1 MKKFITLTSIALLSL
16 SLYAKDIKTLVVTP
30 TPKMTCQNCE
40 KKIKTN
46 IRFVKGT
53 TKIETNLKTQEI
65 TITYDAEKANLESYK
80 AGFKKIGYEI
90 EVKDPSQPSLKGQ
103 ESPAAKK

>member
-1 MKKFITLTSIALLSL
+1 MKKILSL
-16 SLYAKDIKTLVVTP
+16 AFTTLLASTALAESKIDTLVVTTKP
-30 TPKMTCQNCE
+30 VMHCANCE

-65 TITYDAEKANLESYK
+65 TITYDAEKANLEAYK

-90 EVKDPSQPSLKGQ
+90 QEVTQTKKSETSQSSEQ
-103 ESPAAKK
+103 KK

>member
-1 MKKFITLTSIALLSL
+1 MKKIFALSVMALLSL

-30 TPKMTCQNCE
+30 TPKMSCQNCE

-53 TKIETNLKTQEI
+53 TKIETDLKTQEI
-65 TITYDAEKANLESYK
+65 TITYDAEKANLETYK

-90 EVKDPSQPSLKGQ
+90 EEVTQTKKSETSQNSEQ
-103 ESPAAKK
+103 KK

>member
-1 MKKFITLTSIALLSL
+1 MKKFITLTGIALLSL

-90 EVKDPSQPSLKGQ
+90 QEVTQTKKSETSQNSEQ
-103 ESPAAKK
+103 KK

>member
-1 MKKFITLTSIALLSL
+1 MKKFLTLSSIALLSL

-65 TITYDAEKANLESYK
+65 TITYDAEKANLDAYK

-90 EVKDPSQPSLKGQ
+90 QEVTPQK
-103 ESPAAKK
+103 PAEKKN

>member
-1 MKKFITLTSIALLSL
+1 MKKIFALSAMALLSL

-30 TPKMTCQNCE
+30 TPKMSCQNCE

-53 TKIETNLKTQEI
+53 TKIETDLKTQEI
-65 TITYDAEKANLESYK
+65 TITYDAEKANLETYK

-90 EVKDPSQPSLKGQ
+90 EEVTQTKKSETSQNSEQ
-103 ESPAAKK
+103 KK

>member
-1 MKKFITLTSIALLSL
+1 MKKIFALSAMALLSL

-30 TPKMTCQNCE
+30 TPKMSCANCE

-65 TITYDAEKANLESYK
+65 TITYDAEKANLEAYK
-80 AGFKKIGYEI
+80 EGFKKIGYEI
-90 EVKDPSQPSLKGQ
+90 QEVKDPSQPSLKGQ
-103 ESPAAKK
+103 ESATKK